1 VARLRMVL
9 VLACVLT
16 LAAFAAAQVPLNMTV
31 HPGEGIG
38 TASLGMTE
46 ADLVRTFGKPE
57 YRSDDQGVLLEW
69 GVLPNTGDPP
79 DALLWALLDED
90 ETIRVGTDVDRFRTV
105 EGVKVG
111 SKHDDMMQVYG
122 REAIVDP
129 PFIVYPQRGIG
140 FAVVNA
146 NVISMFVFPTED

>member
-1 VARLRMVL
+1 MGRLKLFV

-16 LAAFAAAQVPLNMTV
+16 LAALAAAQVPLNMTV
-31 HPGEGIG
+31 NPGEGIG
-38 TASLGMTE
+38 TAILGMNE
-46 ADLVRTFGKPE
+46 QQLVRTFGRPE

-79 DALLWALLDED
+79 DALLWVLLDDD

-111 SKHDDMMQVYG
+111 SNDDELVQIYG
-122 REAIVDP
+122 REALIDP
-129 PFIVYPQRGIG
+129 PFVVYPNRGIG
-140 FAVVNA
+140 FAVVNK